1 MTSED
6 LRSELDKDPFTP
18 IRLHLVSGA
27 SIEIRRAS
35 DATLMQNAVLIIQEF
50 DPSFTEAGYEVI
62 SLRNVDRIEQIRS
75 TLGRKA

>member
-27 SIEIRRAS
+27 SFEIRRAS
-35 DATLMQNAVLIIQEF
+35 DATLMQNSVLVLQGF
-50 DPSFTEAGYEVI
+50 DPRFTEAGYDVI
-62 SLRNVDRIEQIRS
+62 SLRNIEWIEQIRS
-75 TLGRKA
+75 TLRKEQ